1 MTSKHIMDHSTK
13 LLDKFTRDT
22 ADIITHKTQNIS
34 ETLDKMAYNFYGSIE
49 RFLEEKGDSA
59 KTKLEETLN
68 KVYRAFRK
76 PDEPTGKSDEPLN
89 TQGGPHTQG
98 FRLNPRFPHVRP
110 LSNSPAK
117 PRYNPFNMQ
126 EPQNRHNPVP
136 PAQPTDSPKSEE
148 EWNRFGPMKA
158 EDSIEDYRPLP
169 MLQAHKLVHHVKIPY
184 PGKELTYTWYHTF
197 RSAVKQY
204 GILLIPV
211 EEFKKDKSLCPR
223 NYYGTKVDA
232 QRYKEMA
239 DALYQ
244 LLILTDT
251 IPTE

>member
-1 MTSKHIMDHSTK
+1 
-13 LLDKFTRDT
+13 
-22 ADIITHKTQNIS
+22 
-34 ETLDKMAYNFYGSIE
+34 
-49 RFLEEKGDSA
+49 
-59 KTKLEETLN
+59 
-68 KVYRAFRK
+68 
-76 PDEPTGKSDEPLN
+76 
-89 TQGGPHTQG
+89 
-98 FRLNPRFPHVRP
+98 
-110 LSNSPAK
+110 
-117 PRYNPFNMQ
+117 
-126 EPQNRHNPVP
+126 
-136 PAQPTDSPKSEE
+136 
-148 EWNRFGPMKA
+148 MKA